1 MVKKNYE
8 DKGKENNNKKN
19 SSEDDYENF
28 EEDGNRIIDRELKET
43 PQDACTAISL
53 DTGDTDYLCKLTY

>member
-1 MVKKNYE
+1 MVKKVMRI
-8 DKGKENNNKKN
+8 KVKRITIKK

-43 PQDACTAISL
+43 PRDCTAISL
-53 DTGDTDYLCKLTY
+53 DTGGTDYLCKLTY